1 MTALDQRVGSALPRS
16 LSDSETARIDL
27 PITGMTCAACVNRVE
42 QSLRAAPGVT
52 KAGVNLAT
60 ARATVEYQPQS
71 ATVRDLIHAVEL
83 AGYGTAGIAR
93 ATFVV
98 DDSARPSGSASPI
111 EKQLE
116 RLPGVVSS
124 SFNLAASRIDVDYVA
139 GSGDPRQARKL
150 LEDLGYSVLETNQ
163 GDPEGAESS
172 AREAE
177 YRSLRRK
184 FWIAAA
190 LSLPVLVMA
199 MTHGRVSWLN
209 FRGAAWLQ
217 LVLTTPVVF
226 YCGRQFYRGAWAG
239 LRHRSADMNTLIA
252 LGTGTAYLYSVVAM
266 IAPSWFVDGAITEHN
281 ASEAVMAPVYFE
293 AAAVI
298 IALILLGRLLEARA
312 KGKASA
318 AIRKL
323 IGLQPRTARV
333 IRNGTESEVEIADV
347 VPGDVIVIR
356 PGERIPVDGRVLDG
370 TSAIDESMLTGESLP
385 VVKVAG
391 ADVFGATINGT
402 GTFRFEATRVGRDT
416 ALAQIVRLV
425 QEAQGSKAPIARLA
439 DMISGI
445 FTPVVLCIAIATFA
459 AWFVLAPNDVRLNM
473 AVLSFVSVLIIAC
486 PCALGLATPAAIMVG
501 TGRGAE
507 LGVLIRGGD
516 VLERAG
522 SVTTVVL
529 DKTGTVTR
537 GVPELT
543 EVVALNGI
551 PESELL
557 RVVGS
562 AERRSEHPLAEAI
575 ARGAARRGIQLTDP
589 ASFRA
594 IPGLG
599 VETSIDGRTIL
610 LGNQTLMSERGVDVS
625 DAAGTM
631 DELSSR
637 GRTAVLAAIDGRLA
651 GVIAVADEVKPSS
664 KEAIARLRALG
675 LEIVLLTGDNRRTAQ
690 AVANEVGIR
699 RVLSEVLPAGKVEE
713 IRRLEQSGERV
724 AMVGDGINDAPAL
737 AQAHIGV
744 AIGTG
749 ADVAIEA
756 SDITLIGG
764 DLSGVAS
771 AISLSRA
778 TMRTVK
784 QNLFWAFF
792 YNVVGIPVA
801 AGILYPLTGW
811 LLSPVIA
818 SAAMSLSSVSVLT
831 NSLRLR
837 AFVPPAGRLA

>member
-1 MTALDQRVGSALPRS
+1 MTLTDSPAESTLPRS

-27 PITGMTCAACVNRVE
+27 PITGMTCAACVSRVE

-60 ARATVEYQPQS
+60 ARATVEYHPES

-98 DDSARPSGSASPI
+98 DDSARPSGSASPV
-111 EKQLE
+111 EKQIE
-116 RLPGVVSS
+116 RLPGVVAV
-124 SFNLAASRIDVDYVA
+124 SFNLAASRIYVDYIA
-139 GSGDPRQARKL
+139 GSGDVHRMKKL
-150 LEDLGYSVLETNQ
+150 LEDLGYHVLETRE
-163 GDPEGAESS
+163 GDPGAAEAA
-172 AREAE
+172 ARAAE
-177 YRSLRRK
+177 YRELRLK

-190 LSLPVLVMA
+190 LSLPVLVLA
-199 MTHGRVSWLN
+199 MSHGRIPWLD
-209 FRGAAWLQ
+209 FRGASWVQ
-217 LVLTTPVVF
+217 LALTTPVVL
-226 YCGRQFYRGAWAG
+226 YCGRQFYRGAWASI
-239 LRHRSADMNTLIA
+239 RHRSADMNTLIA
-252 LGTGTAYLYSVVAM
+252 IGTGTAYLYSIVATV
-266 IAPSWFVDGAITEHN
+266 APLWFVGGATM
-281 ASEAVMAPVYFE
+281 SMAAVYFE

-312 KGKASA
+312 KGKASE

-333 IRNGTESEVEIADV
+333 VRDGRESEIDLSDV
-347 VPGDVIVIR
+347 VPGDLIVIR
-356 PGERIPVDGRVLDG
+356 PGERIPVDGTVLDG
-370 TSAIDESMLTGESLP
+370 SSAVDQSMLTGESLP
-385 VVKVAG
+385 VAKRPG
-391 ADVFGATINGT
+391 AQLFGGTINGT
-402 GTFRFEATRVGRDT
+402 GTFRFEAVRVGLDT

-425 QEAQGSKAPIARLA
+425 EEAQGSKAPIARLA
-439 DMISGI
+439 DVISGI

-473 AVLSFVSVLIIAC
+473 AVVSFVSVLIIAC

-537 GVPELT
+537 GIPELT
-543 EVVALNGI
+543 DVLPLDGVA
-551 PESELL
+551 ESELL
-557 RVVGS
+557 RLVGS
-562 AERRSEHPLAEAI
+562 AERRSEHPLADAI
-575 ARGAARRGIQLTDP
+575 ARGAVRRGIQLAQP

-599 VETSIDGRTIL
+599 VETSVDGRAVL

-625 DAAGTM
+625 DAAAALN
-631 DELSSR
+631 ELASR
-637 GRTAVLAAIDGRLA
+637 GKTPVLAAIDGRLA

-664 KEAIARLRALG
+664 KEAIVRLRALG
-675 LEIVLLTGDNRRTAQ
+675 LEVVLMTGDNRRTAE
-690 AVANEVGIR
+690 AVASEVGIR
-699 RVLSEVLPAGKVEE
+699 RVLAEVLPAGKAEE
-713 IRRLEQSGERV
+713 IRRLQQGRERV

-737 AQAHIGV
+737 AQADVGV

-749 ADVAIEA
+749 SDVAIEA

-771 AISLSRA
+771 AIGLSRA
-778 TMRTVK
+778 TMRAVK

-801 AGILYPLTGW
+801 AGILYPITGW

-837 AFVPPAGRLA
+837 GFVPPRPAGS

>member
-1 MTALDQRVGSALPRS
+1 MTALDSGVDTALPRS
-16 LSDSETARIDL
+16 LSDSETVRIDL
-27 PITGMTCAACVNRVE
+27 PITGMTCAACVSRVE

-52 KAGVNLAT
+52 KVGVNLAT
-60 ARATVEYQPQS
+60 ARATVEYHPES
-71 ATVRDLIHAVEL
+71 ATVRDLIHAVDL

-98 DDSARPSGSASPI
+98 DDSARPSGSASPV

-116 RLPGVVSS
+116 RVPGVVAV
-124 SFNLAASRIDVDYVA
+124 SFNLAASRIYVDYIA
-139 GSGDPRQARKL
+139 GSADVHRMKVL
-150 LEDLGYSVLETNQ
+150 LEDLGYHVLESSE
-163 GDPEGAESS
+163 GDPEGAEAS
-172 AREAE
+172 ARAAE
-177 YRSLRRK
+177 YRELQLK
-184 FWIAAA
+184 FWVAAA
-190 LSLPVLVMA
+190 LSLPVLVLA
-199 MTHGRVSWLN
+199 MSHGRIGWLD
-209 FRGAAWLQ
+209 FRGASWVQ
-217 LVLTTPVVF
+217 LALTTPVVL
-226 YCGRQFYRGAWAG
+226 YSGRQFYRGAWASM
-239 LRHRSADMNTLIA
+239 RHRSADMNTLIA
-252 LGTGTAYLYSVVAM
+252 IGTGTAYLYSIVAT
-266 IAPSWFVDGAITEHN
+266 IAPSWFVDGVK
-281 ASEAVMAPVYFE
+281 SSMAPVYFE
-293 AAAVI
+293 ATAVI

-312 KGKASA
+312 KGQASE

-333 IRNGTESEVEIADV
+333 VRDGHEFEIDLSDV
-347 VPGDVIVIR
+347 VPGDLVVLR
-356 PGERIPVDGRVLDG
+356 PGERIPVDGTLLDG
-370 TSAIDESMLTGESLP
+370 ASAVDESMLTGESMP
-385 VVKVAG
+385 IAKRPG
-391 ADVFGATINGT
+391 THVFGGTMNGM
-402 GTFRFEATRVGRDT
+402 GTFRFKATRVGRDT

-439 DMISGI
+439 DVISGI
-445 FTPVVLCIAIATFA
+445 FTPVVLCIAVATFA

-473 AVLSFVSVLIIAC
+473 AVVSFVSVLIIAC

-501 TGRGAE
+501 TGRGAQ

-537 GVPELT
+537 GIPELT
-543 EVVALNGI
+543 DVIPLDGVA
-551 PESELL
+551 ESELL
-557 RVVGS
+557 RLVGS
-562 AERRSEHPLAEAI
+562 AERRSEHPLADAI
-575 ARGAARRGIQLTDP
+575 ARGAARRGIQLVDP

-599 VETSIDGRTIL
+599 IETSVDGRAVL

-625 DAAGTM
+625 DAAGAL
-631 DELSSR
+631 DELASR
-637 GRTAVLAAIDGRLA
+637 GRTPVFAAIDGRLA

-664 KEAIARLRALG
+664 KEAITRLRALG
-675 LEIVLLTGDNRRTAQ
+675 LEVVLMTGDNRRTAE
-690 AVANEVGIR
+690 AVASEVGIR
-699 RVLSEVLPAGKVEE
+699 RVLAEVLPAGKVEE
-713 IRRLEQSGERV
+713 IRRLQQGRERV

-737 AQAHIGV
+737 AQADVGV

-749 ADVAIEA
+749 ADIAIEA

-784 QNLFWAFF
+784 QNLFWAFL
-792 YNVVGIPVA
+792 YNIAGIPVA

-837 AFVPPAGRLA
+837 GFVPPRSAGS